1 MEVSASSL
9 ALPSPT
15 RGPLLLSQ
23 ARILPGPVAVLPPT
37 PGAGDPN
44 VSPRLVAIQS
54 AHAV

>member
-15 RGPLLLSQ
+15 RGPLLSQ
-23 ARILPGPVAVLPPT
+23 ARILPGPVAVFPPT